1 MPQKVLKFAGI
12 NMNVDEFQNSGACEE
27 LINLRPDSRGR
38 QRIVR
43 SKKKEHVGVD
53 YDMYYEHSFGET
65 SNVIIVEN
73 GVVRWIAN
81 DSKISTV
88 TNEFASKNV
97 SICHAGNVLV
107 VYCEDTNE
115 QRVFEFKDGSYSS
128 FDFFINNIVDAKIR
142 YSYDSTLTA
151 LNKATAE
158 AENEGAFNE
167 ALAKASSGFYAKYPS
182 GLAGVSIIGCAY
194 ELEDGSEIWS
204 TSFVVANTTN
214 LLFYR
219 EPVIKSGD
227 DISITIYGADKIHLD
242 LTFAG
247 TKSERVKAINIYASR
262 PVFPYEI
269 KFVSFDGGER
279 YEAVK
284 TTLEDQSLEG
294 QVMYF
299 VGKVSPNEKSASLL
313 LKLGDIAGNNI
324 MDVNTGCTSR
334 VGRSVSYNN
343 RFHYY
348 RSTVEHVI
356 QIPTSSQEYDQS
368 VSGSDTPYS
377 YWIAYVK
384 INEQWKVI
392 NKVYKF
398 RADTGSFA
406 DEFNK
411 THDIVYPMMDVSE
424 IRFIKGT
431 MQNDITFSTTYSEMF
446 SVKLKN
452 STAYNYSYAFDV
464 TPEITSVGSFYSEI
478 QKANQLWG
486 SFDKTVLLKND
497 VNAINITAPFNPYVF
512 PVKYSYGFGGEII
525 DISTSYLPI
534 SSTQAGQYPIAVF
547 TKNGVYALE
556 QGNGDVLYSNIVPL
570 QPQVI
575 DGKATT
581 TPYGTF
587 FVSSNSLYMLV
598 GRDTINI
605 SQVLDGDREL
615 RLRDNDAYQKLCC
628 TKRSILYDFSE
639 LLSKE
644 DFSEFISDVSMVYDQ
659 FNNEI
664 IISSNK
670 ADIRYSYVFN
680 LNTKSFHKI
689 NKKYLGTQ
697 NGSRYAIEISGD
709 SRNIVDMHTEI
720 EVDDQPILL
729 QSRPL
734 NLEAFGTHIQRLIM
748 LLDTKL
754 TGDQYLFVSVFG
766 SDNLYDWDCIISA
779 QKHDTALR
787 QIRTNRAA
795 RTYRDY
801 IILINGV
808 VSTDT
813 DLSEIIADYTVV
825 SRRLG

>member
-12 NMNVDEFQNSGACEE
+12 NMNVDEFQSSGACEE
-27 LINLRPDSRGR
+27 LINLRPDSMGR
-38 QRIVR
+38 QSIVKP
-43 SKKKEHVGVD
+43 KKKEHVNVD

-65 SNVIIVEN
+65 LNVIVVEN
-73 GVVRWIAN
+73 GIVRWRIN
-81 DSKISTV
+81 DDNYSTITSEFESKS
-88 TNEFASKNV
+88 V
-97 SICHAGNVLV
+97 SLCHAGNVLV
-107 VYCEDTNE
+107 VYCETTNE
-115 QRVFEFKDGSYSS
+115 QRVFEFKDDSYST

-142 YSYDSTLTA
+142 YSYSSTLTPS
-151 LNKATAE
+151 NKAVAE
-158 AENEGAFNE
+158 AENEGAYNE
-167 ALAKASSGFYAKYPS
+167 ALAKAASGFYAKYQN
-182 GLAGVSIIGCAY
+182 GLTGVSMIGCAY

-204 TSFVVANTTN
+204 TAFVVANTTN

-219 EPVIKSGD
+219 EPVIDKD
-227 DISITIYGADKIHLD
+227 DDNSITVYGADKVHLD

-262 PVFPYEI
+262 PVFPYEV
-269 KFVSFDGGER
+269 KFVSFDGGQR

-284 TTLEDQSLEG
+284 TTLGDQALEG
-294 QVMYF
+294 QVMYY

-356 QIPTSSQEYDQS
+356 QIPTSSQEYEQS
-368 VSGSDTPYS
+368 ISGSDTPYS

-384 INEQWKVI
+384 INGKWKVI

-406 DEFNK
+406 DEFAK
-411 THDIVYPMMDVSE
+411 THDVVYPMLDVTE
-424 IRFIKGT
+424 IRFVKGT
-431 MQNDITFSTTYSEMF
+431 MQNGITFSTTYSEMF
-446 SVKLKN
+446 SVKMKN

-464 TPEITSVGSFYSEI
+464 TPVITSVGSFYSEI
-478 QKANQLWG
+478 QSANQLWG
-486 SFDKTVLLKND
+486 SFDKTVPLKND
-497 VNAINITAPFNPYVF
+497 VNAINVTAPFNPFVF

-534 SSTQAGQYPIAVF
+534 SSTQAGQYPITVF

-556 QGNGDVLYSNIVPL
+556 QGGGDTLYSNVVPL

-587 FVSSNSLYMLV
+587 FVSSNNLFVLM
-598 GRDTINI
+598 GRETINI
-605 SQVLDGDREL
+605 SHILDGDREL
-615 RLRDNDAYQKLCC
+615 RLRDNESYKRLCC
-628 TKRSILYDFSE
+628 TQRSILYDFSE
-639 LLSKE
+639 LLSKD
-644 DFSEFISDVSMVYDQ
+644 DFNEFISDVSMVYDQ
-659 FNNEI
+659 FNNEL
-664 IISSNK
+664 IISSNNP
-670 ADIRYSYVFN
+670 DIRYSYVFN
-680 LNTKSFHKI
+680 INTKSFHKVG
-689 NKKYLGTQ
+689 KKYLGAQ

-709 SRNIVDMHTEI
+709 SRNVVDMHTEI
-720 EVDDQPILL
+720 DADEQPILL

-748 LLDTKL
+748 LLDARL
-754 TGDQYLFVSVFG
+754 TGDQYLFISVFG
-766 SDNLYDWDCIISA
+766 SDNLYDWNCITSA
-779 QKHDTALR
+779 QKHNVALR